1 LSEVQPIPTSTLE
14 EQIKKKNRKKVLV
27 KKKVTM
33 KRQGRG
39 GRKDTSYEMIH
50 NRKSTIHAVNEAY
63 NNIKENAIHT
73 SNHYHQDHAA
83 KL

>member
-1 LSEVQPIPTSTLE
+1 M
-14 EQIKKKNRKKVLV
+14 